1 MRITD
6 FDAVLFDMDGTLYR
20 ERHALPGVATL
31 FDDIR
36 CANKTIRC
44 VTNNSANTAQEL
56 SDRLRVMGVGVP
68 PEWIYTACHGMAE
81 VIRELKPGNRII
93 RVFNFAGSALPV
105 ELAGDAEFVES
116 MTASCDVVAVGTHM
130 RENAVAFDFERSL
143 VGLNLL
149 RSGAELVVGCRDRV
163 FPIHGGGVEFGSGS
177 WATLFAFG
185 GNVPLE
191 RVRFAGKPE
200 PAFFQKL
207 CLRINADPR
216 RCLVVGDNLESD
228 IQGGLAVG
236 MTTALVLTG
245 VTRRE
250 DLATSA
256 IQPHVVFD
264 DLVAMRNAIA
274 K

>member
-1 MRITD
+1 MRISD

-20 ERHALPGVATL
+20 ERHALPGVAAL
-31 FDDIR
+31 FDRIQQAGR
-36 CANKTIRC
+36 AIRC
-44 VTNNSANTAQEL
+44 VTNNSANTAREL
-56 SDRLRVMGVGVP
+56 SERLRTMGVSVP
-68 PEWIYTACHGMAE
+68 PDWIYTACHGMAE
-81 VIRELKPGNRII
+81 VIRELKPGGRKV
-93 RVFNFAGSALPV
+93 RVFNFAGGALPI
-105 ELAGDAEFVES
+105 ELAGEADFVEA
-116 MTASCDVVAVGTHM
+116 MADACDVVAVGTHM

-149 RSGAELVVGCRDRV
+149 RRGAELVVGCRDRV

-200 PAFFQKL
+200 PAFFNKL
-207 CLRINADPR
+207 CSRINADPR

-250 DLATSA
+250 DLASSA
-256 IQPHVVFD
+256 IQPHAVFD
-264 DLVAMRNAIA
+264 DLVAMREAMA
-274 K
+274 